1 MRYNY
6 NKAEFCGDR
15 QWLLNGDFS
24 CNKRVL
30 YLIKTYDDLSIPEAK
45 KSLLD
50 QNCTC
55 VGDGVGSG
63 ADHRSAAIAS
73 SAVAVARAS
82 TIPAVKEDVQTYDYD
97 YSNTST
103 ATKKVVVV
111 LSLALLVMTF
121 GFRKRRGLVTR
132 AGARAR
138 ASRARRVPFAVII
151 AVLFT
156 ARNIFYALSGQ
167 YMDTY
172 IKYLQPYEVQN
183 NCIKEVEQHLQQVE
197 HTLQAIH
204 IRYYMYDDP
213 DITLTGETRAA
224 FELIDRNGRKDRYK
238 HEEEN
243 DRQMILALE
252 KSSLRTLNANEAQLF
267 IPPIPM
273 SSILIS
279 KSSDFKTPMDALL
292 NHPIF
297 QRNLGNNHLLISTCF
312 ALHRYHYRAYTQ
324 LKDYY
329 HLIYNM
335 TIVQSWDPVAV
346 HNDLFHSSEKSS
358 NWGDYHSTLVKEEP
372 TSLSRRSIS
381 VGLGSNNH
389 DFPLNHA
396 TMEKFNS
403 STNFIFYHSRTEPSF
418 NNSTIYR
425 HAPITNITLDNNF
438 PKSSIGWGLK
448 PDEWLEEFSRSQFC
462 LMIRGDSPHSHALW
476 RSIRVGCI
484 PVIISKHLPVY
495 APIFKSTLNMS
506 DYAVI
511 LDEEELLRNATKAL
525 LTLREMTIQQVEIK
539 LLHLAFAQRVLFT
552 DHPESLFVPALLK
565 EAIAAEEV
573 LEKKKI
579 MRMELRTK
587 KVKVSTKNDECTKH
601 RHRACRSKSNCI
613 WHSKNLQCIS
623 KSSS

>member
-1 MRYNY
+1 MRYN
-6 NKAEFCGDR
+6 KTDFCGDR
-15 QWLLNGDFS
+15 KWLLNGDFS
-24 CNKRVL
+24 CNRRVL
-30 YLIKTYDDLSIPEAK
+30 HLIKTYDLSIPEAK
-45 KSLLD
+45 RSVLD

-55 VGDGVGSG
+55 VGNGDGVGSG
-63 ADHRSAAIAS
+63 ADHRSAVTTAS
-73 SAVAVARAS
+73 SALAVPRAS
-82 TIPAVKEDVQTYDYD
+82 TIPAVKEDVHLTYDYD

-103 ATKKVVVV
+103 VSKKVVVA
-111 LSLALLVMTF
+111 LSLALLVMRV
-121 GFRKRRGLVTR
+121 GFRK
-132 AGARAR
+132 R
-138 ASRARRVPFAVII
+138 ASRARRGPIAVII
-151 AVLFT
+151 AVLFA
-156 ARNIFYALSGQ
+156 ARSIFYASSGQ

-172 IKYLQPYEVQN
+172 IKYLQLQN
-183 NCIKEVEQHLQQVE
+183 NRIKEVEQHLQQAE

-224 FELIDRNGRKDRYK
+224 FELSDRNGHKDGYK

-252 KSSLRTLNANEAQLF
+252 KSSLRTFNASEAQLF

-279 KSSDFKTPMDALL
+279 KSSDFKTPMNALL

-297 QRNLGNNHLLISTCF
+297 QQALGNNHLLISTCF
-312 ALHRYHYRAYTQ
+312 ALHRYHYRSYTQ

-346 HNDLFHSSEKSS
+346 HNDLFHSESH
-358 NWGDYHSTLVKEEP
+358 WGDYHSTLVKEEP
-372 TSLSRRSIS
+372 DSLSRRSIS
-381 VGLGSNNH
+381 VGLGSSNH
-389 DFPLNHA
+389 DFPLNLA
-396 TMEKFNS
+396 TIEKFNS

-418 NNSTIYR
+418 NNSTMYR
-425 HAPITNITLDNNF
+425 HASITNITLDNNF
-438 PKSSIGWGLK
+438 PKSSIGWGLDR
-448 PDEWLEEFSRSQFC
+448 DEWLEEFSRSQFC

-511 LDEEELLRNATKAL
+511 LDEEELLRNATQTL
-525 LTLREMTIQQVEIK
+525 LTLREMTIQEVEIK

-565 EAIAAEEV
+565 EAITAEEV

-579 MRMELRTK
+579 MGTESRTK
-587 KVKVSTKNDECTKH
+587 KVKVSSTKNDECTKH
-601 RHRACRSKSNCI
+601 RHRACKSESNCI

-623 KSSS
+623 KSTRS